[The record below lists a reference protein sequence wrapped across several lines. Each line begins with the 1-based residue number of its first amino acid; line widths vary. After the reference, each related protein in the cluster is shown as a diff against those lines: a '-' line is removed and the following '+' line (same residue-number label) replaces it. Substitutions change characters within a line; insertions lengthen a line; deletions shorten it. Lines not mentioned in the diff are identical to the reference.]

1 MVEIITLKVDK
12 KMQRVVVGKLN
23 RIWIRISKRSWDIYI
38 YICMYD
44 IVQQQVESVSKMEG
58 QLICLLFF
66 MVMCFFLLIDV
77 CMFFFI
83 CFFT

>member
-38 YICMYD
+38 Y
-44 IVQQQVESVSKMEG
+44 
-58 QLICLLFF
+58 
-66 MVMCFFLLIDV
+66 V
-77 CMFFFI
+77 CMI
-83 CFFT
+83 